1 MRYKIFNL
9 DQSVLVDLGLGV
21 EESLL
26 LDWILNWKD
35 GTGMKRAY
43 FEEKE
48 DIGYWINYSTVVE
61 ELPILFKQVKEGMTE
76 AEIAKLKRNNKDK
89 VGRLIKKLKS
99 VLTPIRKVKQD
110 SKGKQGSEVYVVLNR
125 EAIDKLKGFESKK
138 VAPAGTDTTNNKTDK
153 KFKDDSIICENDKN
167 MQEENIDLEEIALN
181 RLRETYP
188 NFDFKEDSTKKILIK
203 NEVMKLKE
211 RLLLTKTKR

>member
-125 EAIDKLKGFESKK
+125 EVIDKLKGFENKK
-138 VAPAGTDTTNNKTDK
+138 VAPAGTDTTYNKTDK
-153 KFKDDSIICENDKN
+153 NIKHDSIICEDKEN

-181 RLRETYP
+181 RLREIYP
-188 NFDFKEDSTKKILIK
+188 NFDFESEKSKAIMIK

-211 RLLLTKTKR
+211 RMILRR

>member
-35 GTGMKRAY
+35 GSGMKRAY

-48 DIGYWINYSTVVE
+48 DMGYWINYSTVVE
-61 ELPILFKQVKEGMTE
+61 ELPILFKQVKNGMTE
-76 AEIAKLKRNNKDK
+76 AEISKLKRNNKDK

-125 EAIDKLKGFESKK
+125 EAIDKLKGFENKK
-138 VAPAGTDTTNNKTDK
+138 VAPAGTDTTDNKTDK
-153 KFKDDSIICENDKN
+153 NFKDNSIICENEEN
-167 MQEENIDLEEIALN
+167 MQVENIDLEGIAIKN
-181 RLRETYP
+181 LRETM
-188 NFDFKEDSTKKILIK
+188 FDFDFEEDSTKKILIK
-203 NEVMKLKE
+203 NEVLKIKE
-211 RLLLTKTKR
+211 RMILRR